1 MWVFGL
7 CGVLWGLVRGGE
19 GGGGGDGGWFG
30 MNVIL

>member
-1 MWVFGL
+1 MGFWFLRGFVGGGMW
-7 CGVLWGLVRGGE
+7 WE

>member
-1 MWVFGL
+1 VGFWFLRGFVGGGMW
-7 CGVLWGLVRGGE
+7 WE